1 MKKKEK
7 KMTVLITGATGLV
20 GQELVSLLLQ
30 NGFTV
35 HYLSTSKSKL
45 VSQNNYKGFYWNPK
59 TSEIDL
65 NALTDV
71 EVIVH
76 LAGASVAKK
85 WTPSYK
91 QEIIESRVLSTRLLY
106 KTLQKNL
113 HQVKQIVSASAI
125 GIYPNDLNYIYHET
139 DNKVDNSFLGNVVQ
153 QWEEEVNQFEKL
165 HINVAKIRIGIVLAK
180 NGGALQEMVKPIKM
194 GVGAAFGSGEQY
206 QSWIHIQ
213 DLVAIFQFVI
223 QNQLSGVFNGV
234 APYPVT
240 NSELTKA
247 IAKTLGKPLF
257 LPNIPQFVMK
267 IMLGEM
273 HQILFSSQHVSCRK
287 LLDLKYQFKFASLDK
302 ALNDLL
308 K

>member
-1 MKKKEK
+1 
-7 KMTVLITGATGLV
+7 MTILITGATGLV
-20 GQELVSLLLQ
+20 GQELVNLLLQ
-30 NGFTV
+30 NGYTI

-45 VSQNNYKGFYWNPK
+45 VSQNNYKGFFWNPK
-59 TSEIDL
+59 KSEIDT
-65 NALTDV
+65 NALTGV
-71 EVIVH
+71 EVIIH

-85 WTPSYK
+85 WTTAYK
-91 QEIIESRVLSTRLLY
+91 EEIIESRVLSTQLLY
-106 KTLQKNL
+106 KTLQKNS
-113 HQVKQIVSASAI
+113 HQVKQIISASAV
-125 GIYPNDLNYIYHET
+125 GIYPDSLTDIYHET
-139 DNKVDNSFLGNVVQ
+139 DLDIDVSFLGNVVK
-153 QWEEEVNQFEKL
+153 QWENEVSQFEKL
-165 HINVAKIRIGIVLAK
+165 EIIVSKIRIGIVLAK
-180 NGGALQEMVKPIKM
+180 NGGALQEMAKPIQY

-213 DLVAIFQFVI
+213 DLVAIFQFVME
-223 QNQLSGVFNGV
+223 NQLTGVYNGV

-257 LPNIPQFVMK
+257 FPNIPKFVMK
-267 IMLGEM
+267 LILGEM

-287 LLDLKYQFKFASLDK
+287 LLDENFQFKFASLDK

>member
-1 MKKKEK
+1 
-7 KMTVLITGATGLV
+7 MTVLITGATGLV
-20 GQELVSLLLQ
+20 GQELVNLLLQ
-30 NGFTV
+30 NGHNV

-45 VSQNNYKGFYWNPK
+45 VTNTNYKGFYWNPK
-59 TSEIDL
+59 NAEIDT

-71 EVIVH
+71 EVIIH
-76 LAGASVAKK
+76 LAGANVAKK
-85 WTPSYK
+85 WTTAYK
-91 QEIIESRVLSTRLLY
+91 EEIIESRVLSTQLLY
-106 KTLQKNL
+106 QTLQKNS
-113 HQVKQIVSASAI
+113 HQVKQIISASAV
-125 GIYPNDLNYIYHET
+125 GIYPDSLTNIYHET
-139 DNKVDNSFLGNVVQ
+139 DLDIDVSFLGNVVK
-153 QWEEEVNQFEKL
+153 QWENEVSQFEKL
-165 HINVAKIRIGIVLAK
+165 EIIVSKIRIGIVLAK
-180 NGGALQEMVKPIKM
+180 KGGALQEMAKPIKY

-206 QSWIHIQ
+206 QSWIHVQ
-213 DLVAIFQFVI
+213 DLVAIFQFVME
-223 QNQLSGVFNGV
+223 NQLAGIYNGV

-257 LPNIPQFVMK
+257 LPNIPKFVMK
-267 IMLGEM
+267 LILGEM

>member
-1 MKKKEK
+1 
-7 KMTVLITGATGLV
+7 MTVLITGATGLV

-194 GVGAAFGSGEQY
+194 GVGAAFGSGLQY

-247 IAKTLGKPLF
+247 IAKTLGKPFF
-257 LPNIPQFVMK
+257 LPNIPQFAMK
-267 IMLGEM
+267 IILGEM
-273 HQILFSSQHVSCRK
+273 HQVLFSSQHVSCKK

>member
-1 MKKKEK
+1 
-7 KMTVLITGATGLV
+7 MTVLITGATGLV
-20 GQELVSLLLQ
+20 GQELVNLLLQ
-30 NGFTV
+30 NGYKV

-59 TSEIDL
+59 TAEIDI

-85 WTPSYK
+85 WTAAYK
-91 QEIIESRVLSTRLLY
+91 EEIIESRVLSTRLLY
-106 KTLQKNL
+106 QTLQKNS
-113 HQVKQIVSASAI
+113 HQVKQIISASAI
-125 GIYPNDLNYIYHET
+125 GIYPNDLEYIYHESDT
-139 DNKVDNSFLGNVVQ
+139 KIDDSFLGNVVK

-165 HINVAKIRIGIVLAK
+165 NITVSKIRIGIVLAK
-180 NGGALQEMVKPIKM
+180 EGGALQEMAKPIKM

-223 QNQLSGVFNGV
+223 ENKLPGIYNGV

-247 IAKTLGKPLF
+247 IAKTLEKPLF
-257 LPNIPQFVMK
+257 LPNIPKFVMK
-267 IMLGEM
+267 LILGEM

-287 LLDLKYQFKFASLDK
+287 LLDLNFQFKYASLDK

>member
-1 MKKKEK
+1 
-7 KMTVLITGATGLV
+7 MTVLITGATGLV

-165 HINVAKIRIGIVLAK
+165 QIKVAKIRIGIVLTK

-194 GVGAAFGSGEQY
+194 GFGAAFGSGLQY

-247 IAKTLGKPLF
+247 IAKTLGKPFF
-257 LPNIPQFVMK
+257 LPNIPQFAMK
-267 IMLGEM
+267 IILGEM
-273 HQILFSSQHVSCRK
+273 HQILFSSQHVSCKK

>member
-1 MKKKEK
+1 
-7 KMTVLITGATGLV
+7 MTVLITGATGLV

-165 HINVAKIRIGIVLAK
+165 HIKVAKIRIGIVLAK
-180 NGGALQEMVKPIKM
+180 NGGALQEMAKPIKI

-213 DLVAIFQFVI
+213 DLVGIFQFVI

-240 NSELTKA
+240 NAELTKA

-302 ALNDLL
+302 ALCDLL
-308 K
+308 KE